1 MIEVLFLSSFF
12 LKKNEAKK
20 SLYLSNRYAY
30 KVVRYNKHALR
41 DLMYNFFMNNS
52 KIIII
57 GAGAAGLMAAITSAQ
72 KGIKVTLLEQNHKVG
87 KKILVSGNGKCNIDN
102 RYINL
107 NRFHSQNPNFIQEV
121 LEGYD
126 YKVIEKFFTSI
137 GLELVEWKE
146 GKMFPMSLQASS
158 VVELLEYEAK
168 RVGVEIVCDCE
179 VSSIDKKEDTF
190 TLETSQ
196 GSKTC
201 EQLVIAS
208 GSAAAPHLGG
218 SNSGYAFATKM
229 GHTLIPR
236 HPSLVQL
243 CSEETWVKACA
254 GVKVAGL
261 AKLYANGEYI
271 TEKKGDLLFT
281 NYGISGLAILDLSRQ
296 VSTRLANFD
305 YCELSLD
312 LMPELSKEKL
322 TNLLQNRVKKE
333 SEKPLTLW
341 LQGVINKKLIPMI
354 LEQSKCKIRV
364 EDHLN
369 RKEINKLVHAI
380 KNLKLSINDTKGFKG
395 AEVATGGI
403 DTTEINHQTMES
415 TLIPNLYFAG
425 EILDVD
431 GDRGG
436 FNFHFAWV
444 SGMRVQ
450 GTK

>member
-1 MIEVLFLSSFF
+1 MVNMI
-12 LKKNEAKK
+12 
-20 SLYLSNRYAY
+20 
-30 KVVRYNKHALR
+30 VV
-41 DLMYNFFMNNS
+41 
-52 KIIII
+52 
-57 GAGAAGLMAAITSAQ
+57 GAGAAGLVATITNARA
-72 KGIKVTLLEQNHKVG
+72 GNKVTLLEQNNKIG

-102 RYINL
+102 KYINL
-107 NRFHSQNPNFIQEV
+107 NRFHSQNPPFVEEV
-121 LEGYD
+121 LKNYD
-126 YKVIEKFFTSI
+126 FEVIKKFFTSI
-137 GLELVEWKE
+137 GLELIEGKE

-168 RVGVEIVCDCE
+168 RVGVEIVCECT
-179 VSSIDKKEDTF
+179 VTSIDKKANTF

-196 GSKTC
+196 GRKTC
-201 EQLVIAS
+201 EQLVLAS
-208 GSAAAPHLGG
+208 GSPAAPQLGG

-229 GHTLIPR
+229 GHALVPR

-243 CSEETWVKACA
+243 CSEEMWVKGCA

-281 NYGISGLAILDLSRQ
+281 NYGISGLAILDLSRE

-322 TNLLQNRVKKE
+322 TTLLLNRIKQE
-333 SEKPLTLW
+333 SEKPLALW
-341 LQGVINKKLIPMI
+341 LQGVINKKLIAII
-354 LEQSKCKIRV
+354 LEQSKCKVRT
-364 EDHLN
+364 EDALN
-369 RKEINKLVHAI
+369 RKEINKLVHTI
-380 KNLKLSINDTKGFKG
+380 KNLKLSISDTKGFKG

-403 DTTEINHQTMES
+403 DTIEVNPQTMES
-415 TLIPNLYFAG
+415 KIVSNLFFAG

-444 SGMRVQ
+444 TGLKAGKNNV
-450 GTK
+450 